1 MTMRMNKRIITSRK
15 TKGFTQKYLAEKLSI
30 SLPTMSHYE
39 TGKRIPGSDLLAK
52 LAEVL
57 ECDPGWLLTGQGT
70 PQINKEYCYPA
81 PALEGYVLVP
91 RYNIEASA
99 GGGSTV
105 YSEQIVD
112 HLAFKEDWVRTELGT
127 VPDNLVLV
135 HSIGDSMEPTIR
147 SGDLLLVDRTRSRL
161 KGNGVYLI
169 TLDDGLLVKRV
180 EWLLDG
186 SVVIRG
192 DNAVVSREQRLSS
205 TDLDKLHLLGRVVW
219 VGSKI

>member
-1 MTMRMNKRIITSRK
+1 MPGTPLASPTSV
-15 TKGFTQKYLAEKLSI
+15 G
-30 SLPTMSHYE
+30 
-39 TGKRIPGSDLLAK
+39 IPGVDGKPAAK
-52 LAEVL
+52 KWIGLGALKHTESPCGDPQGGLPVL
-57 ECDPGWLLTGQGT
+57 TNFFKTRTSAFLTLQNYVMLFSLTAGH
-70 PQINKEYCYPA
+70 PPARSIKYP
-81 PALEGYVLVP
+81 
-91 RYNIEASA
+91 NNFSQ
-99 GGGSTV
+99 T
-105 YSEQIVD
+105 
-112 HLAFKEDWVRTELGT
+112 
-127 VPDNLVLV
+127 
-135 HSIGDSMEPTIR
+135 EPTIR